1 MVLISCDL
9 CGKEMQPESS
19 RYYVVRMEVVAKGKN
34 ELTDDDLSEDN
45 LEQVSQMLQNAE
57 DDELGYEEVPA
68 REVKKFELCP
78 ACRNKYVKDPLNRES
93 YSLDFSS
100 N

>member
-9 CGKEMQPESS
+9 CGKELQPETS
-19 RYYVVRMEVVAKGKN
+19 RYYVVRMEVVAQGKN
-34 ELTDDDLSEDN
+34 ELTDDDLAEDN
-45 LEQVSQMLQNAE
+45 LEQVSQMLQHAD
-57 DDELGYEEVPA
+57 DDEHSYEEVPV

-78 ACRNKYVKDPLNRES
+78 SCRNKYVKDPLNRES
-93 YSLDFSS
+93 FSLDFSS